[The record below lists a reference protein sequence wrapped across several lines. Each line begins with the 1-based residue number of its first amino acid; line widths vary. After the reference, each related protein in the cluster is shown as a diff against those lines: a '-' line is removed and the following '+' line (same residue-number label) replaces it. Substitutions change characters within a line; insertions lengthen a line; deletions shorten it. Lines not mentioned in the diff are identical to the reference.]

1 MSSGAKLG
9 AGAAPVAREQAVG
22 FHAKLEG
29 ASLWDLV
36 QMECLA
42 RSRLA
47 VEVAGEGG
55 LGYLFFD
62 AGRVVHAST
71 LRNRGQAAALEIL
84 SWTRGTFQPTTRSWP
99 LAPSIEMSHE
109 ALLLHA
115 AKQRDERASN
125 LVAFPGRGAEAAL
138 EEIEILDVDPDG
150 FAPDGFAPEGFA
162 QEGSSEEEVTGVAA
176 QPPAGLE
183 EGKMNVRNPN
193 FDEASGA
200 PLAPRAESAADF
212 PVMLRLSAQGAVLRN
227 KGGSEEL
234 AEATAYAHRLVQL
247 TGELLGLEDFVAL
260 ECSFGS
266 DRFIVFTENAGEV
279 VALRP
284 RPELSLQAL
293 RERLGL

>member
-1 MSSGAKLG
+1 MSTAKHDAPGAPP
-9 AGAAPVAREQAVG
+9 ARAAAPAIG

-47 VEVAGEGG
+47 VEVTGEGG
-55 LGYLFFD
+55 VGHLFFD
-62 AGRVVHAST
+62 GGRVVHAST

-84 SWTRGTFQPTTRSWP
+84 GWTHGTFQPSQRSWP
-99 LAPSIEMSHE
+99 AAPSIEMSHE

-115 AKQRDERASN
+115 AKQRDEQGASN
-125 LVAFPGRGAEAAL
+125 LVAFPGRGADVPAEAAL
-138 EEIEILDVDPDG
+138 EDVEVLEIGEEQSL
-150 FAPDGFAPEGFA
+150 A
-162 QEGSSEEEVTGVAA
+162 QEEEVTRVAA
-176 QPPAGLE
+176 RPTTGQE
-183 EGKMNVRNPN
+183 EGKMSVRSPNV
-193 FDEASGA
+193 DEAPA
-200 PLAPRAESAADF
+200 PPRLDSAADF

-227 KGGSEEL
+227 KGGTEEL

-247 TGELLGLEDFVAL
+247 TGELLGLEEFVAL
-260 ECSFGS
+260 ECAFANE
-266 DRFIVFTENAGEV
+266 RFIVFTENDGDV

-284 RPELSLQAL
+284 RPDLGLQPL